1 MATNTKH
8 PFSSLSNDELKE
20 KEDSLRSEVRR
31 LGSAIEDE
39 RKELDG
45 LTERLRKGDRSV
57 ESQIE
62 DVKETINSLQAE
74 RSKKR
79 SRMQT
84 ARRMR
89 QKSSRSSSTAGKPS
103 YGL

>member
-1 MATNTKH
+1 MATTSKGL
-8 PFSSLSNDELKE
+8 FADLSNEELKE
-20 KEDSLRSEVRR
+20 KEKSLRSDIRR
-31 LGSAIEDE
+31 LGDAIEEE
-39 RKELDG
+39 REELDRLKG
-45 LTERLRKGDRSV
+45 RLRKGDRSV

-62 DVKETINSLQAE
+62 DVQETINDLQAE

-79 SRMQT
+79 SRMET

-89 QKSSRSSSTAGKPS
+89 KKSGRSSSASRPS